1 MNKLTTQDALNLGV
15 IVLYSL
21 CNCAREIT
29 GEVVML
35 YLKIVD
41 DLNRD
46 MEYTFYSVIS
56 ILLDAYYD
64 DEKEY
69 MKIQNML
76 DNKTSSD
83 SKFRYASQ
91 EAILESLNFAK
102 EDLQFSNGKLDAV
115 NRELDM
121 AYKKIAMLEAQNAA
135 LNDELKGK

>member
-1 MNKLTTQDALNLGV
+1 
-15 IVLYSL
+15 
-21 CNCAREIT
+21 
-29 GEVVML
+29 ML

-46 MEYTFYSVIS
+46 MEYTFYLVIS

-83 SKFRYASQ
+83 TKFRYASQ
-91 EAILESLNFAK
+91 EAISESLNFAK
-102 EDLQFSNGKLDAV
+102 EDLQFSNGKLV
-115 NRELDM
+115 LLIVSWIWPI
-121 AYKKIAMLEAQNAA
+121 KK
-135 LNDELKGK
+135 